1 MKKIIKRIFNK
12 VPKKVI
18 DNRDMDIL
26 CNNPPTELNSFCS
39 LEFAYMNK
47 RN

>member
-1 MKKIIKRIFNK
+1 MKNLIKRIFNK

-18 DNRDMDIL
+18 NNKNMDIL
-26 CNNPPTELNSFCS
+26 CNNLPAGLNSFCS
-39 LEFAYMNK
+39 LEYAYMNK